1 MFHSQLDHLV
11 ITAPSLAA
19 GVDYVREMLGV
30 APQPGG
36 RHPRMGTHNALLKL
50 GKAAYL
56 EVIAVD
62 PGAPAP
68 AVARWFRLDR
78 APAPPPGLAA
88 WVARTDAIEAAA
100 ALFPV
105 FGRVEPMTRGALG
118 WRITLTERG
127 ELPFDGIA
135 PLLIQWDPGPHPASL
150 LADSGCT
157 LVGLEG
163 FHPQAAAVAELLRG
177 LGWGDGLTLAP
188 PVPGHP
194 PRLVAHIRT
203 PTGLRTL
210 PSTGV
215 LDG

>member
-1 MFHSQLDHLV
+1 MLHSQLDHLV

-19 GVDYVREMLGV
+19 GVDYVRDLLGV

-50 GKAAYL
+50 GESAYL

-62 PGAPAP
+62 PEAPAP
-68 AVARWFRLDR
+68 DLPRWFRLDR
-78 APAPPPGLAA
+78 TPSPAPGLAA

-100 ALFPV
+100 ALSPV

-118 WRITLTERG
+118 WRITLTGHG

-150 LADSGCT
+150 LADSGCA

-177 LGWGDGLTLAP
+177 LGCGDGPTLAP
-188 PVPGHP
+188 TVPGRP

-203 PTGLRTL
+203 PAGLRAL
-210 PSTGV
+210 PSPGA